1 MDWPIIVD
9 GWFVIHNDQYVNWST
24 KWMVVSNEYDK
35 EDFFEMRKC
44 YDQCIRDKKFH
55 LMCTLPSFHNT
66 DKHLT
71 YDPITFICDY
81 SYCKCIRMI
90 STLSLSFWLWQN
102 NYENDNDCS
111 NDSHD
116 DNDCVIIT
124 MISWRSYNNTH
135 NRNNKEHNKRS
146 SKFLYQNAVWN
157 VSLQALSIKSMA

>member
-9 GWFVIHNDQYVNWST
+9 GWFVIHNGQYVNWST

-35 EDFFEMRKC
+35 EDFSEMRKC
-44 YDQCIRDKKFH
+44 YDQCIPDKKFH
-55 LMCTLPSFHNT
+55 LICTLPSFHKT

-81 SYCKCIRMI
+81 SYYKCIRMI

-102 NYENDNDCS
+102 NYENDNDSS

-146 SKFLYQNAVWN
+146 SKFLDQNAVWN